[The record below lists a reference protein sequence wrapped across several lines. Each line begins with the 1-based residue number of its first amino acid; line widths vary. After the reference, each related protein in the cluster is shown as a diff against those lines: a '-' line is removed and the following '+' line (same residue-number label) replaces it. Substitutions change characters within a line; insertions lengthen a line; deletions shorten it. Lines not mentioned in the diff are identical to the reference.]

1 MNSQETRIATTQMV
15 NLWGRSQ
22 GELPNEVKLVLIED
36 TSPQRAKLVFEHSV
50 KTAGIPLYAEV
61 RLYLYHH
68 LRLVR
73 EEFGRLD
80 EYLLVDGT
88 TEETSE
94 FSLAAFGERWKKAS
108 WVVKITTDDE
118 EGRVWAWTKRKSVF
132 RGKRVIEHE
141 GEGILYLKQDDLDGI
156 AWEIQFEDD
165 CPTIVVNTETQLLTS
180 ELERKTISSA
190 LLIPE
195 VFSNIIDEMLK
206 LHLEGEL
213 LCADESTWPARWLNW
228 IKKKYSSSIPNIDDE
243 DPQTI
248 IECIKWKE
256 GLVKELKKTI
266 EQTKIVNGALDR
278 GEE

>member
-1 MNSQETRIATTQMV
+1 MTSPRTRIAESQMV

-36 TSPQRAKLVFEHSV
+36 TSPQRAKLVFQHSV
-50 KTAGIPLYAEV
+50 KTAGIPPEAEV

-73 EEFGRLD
+73 KDFGRLD
-80 EYLLVDGT
+80 EYLLVDGSIEDT
-88 TEETSE
+88 AE
-94 FSLAAFGERWKKAS
+94 FSLATFGERWKKAR
-108 WVVKITTDDE
+108 WEVKMTTNDE
-118 EGRVWAWTKRKSVF
+118 DGRVWGWTKRKSLF
-132 RGKRVIEHE
+132 RGKAVIEHE
-141 GEGILYLKQDDLDGI
+141 GEGILFLKQDDLDGI
-156 AWEIQFEDD
+156 AWEMQFEDD
-165 CPTIVVNTETQLLTS
+165 CPTIVVNTETQLLTA

-195 VFSNIIDEMLK
+195 VFSSIIDEMLK

-213 LCADESTWPARWLNW
+213 LSADESTWPARWLSW
-228 IKKKYSSSIPNIDDE
+228 IKKKYNSSIPEIDEE

-256 GLVKELKKTI
+256 DLVKELKKTI
-266 EQTKIVNGALDR
+266 EQPIMVNDNLDR
-278 GEE
+278 GAE